1 LQLARKKE
9 TVLRTRPIWKPLA
22 GMILAVMLA
31 AAIVAHEL
39 RYDVAILSAA
49 KSVFNS
55 THVTSGVTMQ
65 RR

>member
-1 LQLARKKE
+1 
-9 TVLRTRPIWKPLA
+9 
-22 GMILAVMLA
+22 MILALTLA